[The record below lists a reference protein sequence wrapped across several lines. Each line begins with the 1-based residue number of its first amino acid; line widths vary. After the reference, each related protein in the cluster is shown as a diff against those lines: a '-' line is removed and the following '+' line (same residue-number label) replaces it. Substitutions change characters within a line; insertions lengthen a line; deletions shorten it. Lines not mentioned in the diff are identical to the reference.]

1 MDYLSAHSSYLRNLF
16 TGASPLDLSS
26 SASSPTGPTLTSSG
40 RFTIPANRLP
50 RLLPC
55 SPNHPVLLLPI
66 PDPTSFHLLVH
77 WMYFGDTCYIE
88 DALHQGIIH
97 WEGIARNVEYLGL
110 STEIKIFLGKWY
122 GRWLHPEGARESFD
136 DDSSDTAYSD
146 DDGNY
151 ADDDSSTASDM
162 EEDED
167 LDDEKEISRGRTRV
181 TRPLSFQ
188 DPSTFTQD
196 SVLIVDTPMHQP
208 DS

>member
-1 MDYLSAHSSYLRNLF
+1 
-16 TGASPLDLSS
+16 
-26 SASSPTGPTLTSSG
+26 
-40 RFTIPANRLP
+40 
-50 RLLPC
+50 
-55 SPNHPVLLLPI
+55 
-66 PDPTSFHLLVH
+66 
-77 WMYFGDTCYIE
+77 MYFGDTCYIE
-88 DALHQGIIH
+88 DALHQGIIQ